1 MSRARLATLGDS
13 FVAGHGDE
21 DPEGRRLGWVS
32 RFAWLLD
39 LPAQR
44 LVNLGSYGA
53 TTQDV
58 VAEQLAAALVNKPPL
73 VGVMVGVN
81 DLLGDYRTERFRVNV
96 ASIFAAMCGADTMVF
111 TATYPEVPRVAPLPG
126 PIREVVRR
134 RFVEANGLL
143 RQLAEDYGVLCLD
156 IAMASQWREADM
168 WSADGLHPGPKG
180 HQRFAEDM
188 AELVVKAMGT
198 GMGMGIGI
206 GTGASAGGTW

>member
-1 MSRARLATLGDS
+1 MFRARLATLGDS
-13 FVAGHGDE
+13 FVAGYGDE
-21 DPEGRRLGWVS
+21 DPGGQRLGWVS
-32 RFAWLLD
+32 RFARLLD

-44 LVNLGSYGA
+44 LINLASYGA

-58 VAEQLAAALVNKPPL
+58 VADQLEAALVNKPPL

-96 ASIFAAMCGADTMVF
+96 ASIFGAVCGADTVVF
-111 TATYPEVPRVAPLPG
+111 TATYPEVPRVAPLPE

-143 RQLAEDYGVLCLD
+143 RRFASDHGVLCLD
-156 IAMASQWREADM
+156 IAVAPEWRKADM

-180 HQRFAEDM
+180 HQRFAEGM
-188 AELVVKAMGT
+188 AELVGRVMST
-198 GMGMGIGI
+198 
-206 GTGASAGGTW
+206 GGTW